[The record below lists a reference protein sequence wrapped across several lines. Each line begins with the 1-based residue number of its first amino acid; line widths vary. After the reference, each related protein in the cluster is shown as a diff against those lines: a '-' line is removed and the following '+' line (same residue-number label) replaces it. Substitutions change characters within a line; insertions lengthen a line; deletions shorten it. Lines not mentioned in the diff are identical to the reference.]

1 MEAFFIYLYKEYVCV
16 SFCYSEIDGL
26 VGDYLSLRQIAN
38 KMPDCRLCLV
48 GPNFY
53 TYGLSFAMPKNSP
66 WLDDITRVVLEM
78 KENGSISMLE
88 KIYFDEKLCRSS
100 VAKNGL
106 SIFHFSGLFL
116 TVAGTIAFCF
126 LALLAEVIA
135 IFVLVRFSQH
145 LGALGKFSMRLLF
158 DLKKGEEHLI
168 TLKYSTM
175 RNKRKRV
182 KMDLVR
188 IENASLSGVTVQQQE
203 HSMNTTTNS
212 YVEEV
217 SFDADPKTT
226 SRRTASFVN
235 KSVEYKSNSHMQMSF
250 TNGGYCSESLNSD
263 VTPL

>member
-1 MEAFFIYLYKEYVCV
+1 MFAFYR
-16 SFCYSEIDGL
+16 EIHGL

-38 KMPDCRLCLV
+38 KMSNCSMCLV

-53 TYGLSFAMPKNSP
+53 TYGLAFGMPKNSP

-78 KENGSISMLE
+78 KENGSINLLE
-88 KIYFDEKLCRSS
+88 KMYFDEKLCRSS
-100 VAKNGL
+100 IAKNL

-135 IFVLVRFSQH
+135 IVVLVRFSQH

-175 RNKRKRV
+175 RNKQKRV

-188 IENASLSGVTVQQQE
+188 IENASSSGATVEQQQ
-203 HSMNTTTNS
+203 NS
-212 YVEEV
+212 ISSTSPSYLEELR
-217 SFDADPKTT
+217 FDANLKTT
-226 SRRTASFVN
+226 SRRTATFPN
-235 KSVEYKSNSHMQMSF
+235 ETLPFKSNSHIQMSF
-250 TNGGYCSESLNSD
+250 TNGGYCNESLSSD

>member
-1 MEAFFIYLYKEYVCV
+1 
-16 SFCYSEIDGL
+16 
-26 VGDYLSLRQIAN
+26 
-38 KMPDCRLCLV
+38 MPDCSLSMA

-53 TYGLSFAMPKNSP
+53 TYGLAFAMPKNSP

-78 KENGSISMLE
+78 KENGSISLLE
-88 KIYFDEKLCRSS
+88 KTYFDEKLCRSS
-100 VAKNGL
+100 IAQNSL
-106 SIFHFSGLFL
+106 SILHFSGLFL

-126 LALLAEVIA
+126 LALLAEVIT

-175 RNKRKRV
+175 RSKCKRV

-188 IENASLSGVTVQQQE
+188 IENASSSGTTVEQQRN
-203 HSMNTTTNS
+203 SINTTTS
-212 YVEEV
+212 GYLEELRL
-217 SFDADPKTT
+217 DANPKTT
-226 SRRTASFVN
+226 LRRTAAFLN
-235 KSVEYKSNSHMQMSF
+235 KSLEFNSNSHIQMSF
-250 TNGGYCSESLNSD
+250 TNGGYSASESLNFE

>member
-1 MEAFFIYLYKEYVCV
+1 MSYFLC
-16 SFCYSEIDGL
+16 SEIHGL

-38 KMPDCRLCLV
+38 KMPDCSLCMA
-48 GPNFY
+48 GSNFY
-53 TYGLSFAMPKNSP
+53 TYGLAFAMPKNSP

-78 KENGSISMLE
+78 KENGSINILE
-88 KIYFDEKLCRSS
+88 KTYFDEKICRSS
-100 VAKNGL
+100 IAQGSL
-106 SIFHFSGLFL
+106 SILHFSGLFL

-126 LALLAEVIA
+126 LALLAEVIT

-182 KMDLVR
+182 QMDLVR
-188 IENASLSGVTVQQQE
+188 IENAPSSGTTVEQQQNCI
-203 HSMNTTTNS
+203 S
-212 YVEEV
+212 
-217 SFDADPKTT
+217 ATT
-226 SRRTASFVN
+226 SGYLEELRLHASPETTSIRTAAFMN
-235 KSVEYKSNSHMQMSF
+235 KSLEFKPNSHTQMSF
-250 TNGGYCSESLNSD
+250 TNGGYSASESFNFE

>member
-1 MEAFFIYLYKEYVCV
+1 M
-16 SFCYSEIDGL
+16 
-26 VGDYLSLRQIAN
+26 VG
-38 KMPDCRLCLV
+38 K
-48 GPNFY
+48 NFY
-53 TYGLSFAMPKNSP
+53 TYGLAFATPKNSP

-78 KENGSISMLE
+78 KENGSISLLE
-88 KIYFDEKLCRSS
+88 KMYFDAKLCGSS
-100 VAKNGL
+100 VAKDL

-135 IFVLVRFSQH
+135 IFILVRFSQH

-188 IENASLSGVTVQQQE
+188 IENASSSGTTVEQQEQQQNPV
-203 HSMNTTTNS
+203 STTPS
-212 YVEEV
+212 YLEELQ
-217 SFDADPKTT
+217 FDENLQTI
-226 SRRTASFVN
+226 SRRTDAFSNDSLQFN
-235 KSVEYKSNSHMQMSF
+235 TNSHVQISL
-250 TNGGYCSESLNSD
+250 TSSAHCGESIHYD
-263 VTPL
+263 ITPL

>member
-1 MEAFFIYLYKEYVCV
+1 M
-16 SFCYSEIDGL
+16 
-26 VGDYLSLRQIAN
+26 VG
-38 KMPDCRLCLV
+38 K
-48 GPNFY
+48 NFY
-53 TYGLSFAMPKNSP
+53 TYGLAFATPKNSP

-78 KENGSISMLE
+78 KENGSISLLE
-88 KIYFDEKLCRSS
+88 KMYFDAKLCGSS
-100 VAKNGL
+100 VAKDL

-188 IENASLSGVTVQQQE
+188 IENASSSGTTVEQQRNSISTAPSYLEELRFDENLKTISRTSDAFSNDSSQF
-203 HSMNTTTNS
+203 NTNS
-212 YVEEV
+212 HVQISLTSGGHCGE
-217 SFDADPKTT
+217 SLDADI
-226 SRRTASFVN
+226 
-235 KSVEYKSNSHMQMSF
+235 
-250 TNGGYCSESLNSD
+250 
-263 VTPL
+263 TPL